1 MGGDFMDE
9 EDSLDE
15 LEGSDLSGCEDE
27 EEDEDNTT
35 QSEVITDTF
44 EDYMG
49 HSKSFQQKFSH
60 DHLRIGRNLVCK

>member
-1 MGGDFMDE
+1 MWGDFMDE

-44 EDYMG
+44 EDYY
-49 HSKSFQQKFSH
+49 SKTT
-60 DHLRIGRNLVCK
+60 RYNLTMF